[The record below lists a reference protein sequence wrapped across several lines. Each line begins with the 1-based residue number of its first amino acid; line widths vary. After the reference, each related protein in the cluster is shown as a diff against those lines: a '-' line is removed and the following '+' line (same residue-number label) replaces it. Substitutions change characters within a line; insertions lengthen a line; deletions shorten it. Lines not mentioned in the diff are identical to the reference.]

1 VSVRLGDVVEP
12 AVAGRWYPSSPHALR
27 DLVDRL
33 IDEADDRRG
42 DPRGGAVAAIAPHAG
57 FAYSGAVAAAAL
69 RTVAASTRRII
80 LLGPSHYFGFAG
92 AAVPSR
98 ARALRTPLG
107 DVPIDTAAV
116 ERLAEHDGVRRDD
129 AAFVPE
135 HALEAELPF
144 LQRLIGTEVPV
155 APILLGAG
163 TGAREAARIAEAVA
177 PVVDAGSCI
186 VVSSDFTH
194 YGPRFGYVPFTEGVP
209 ERLRDLDLGA
219 IRAIEA
225 GDLAGFVRYADDT
238 GATICG
244 RRAIEVLL
252 TLHPGAE
259 GELLEHDTSGR
270 MTGAWDHSV
279 SYAALRFPAGSAP
292 S

>member
-1 VSVRLGDVVEP
+1 MTVRGGEIVEP
-12 AVAGRWYPSSPHALR
+12 AVAGRWYPSSPQALR

-42 DPRGGAVAAIAPHAG
+42 DARGGAAAAIAPHAG

-69 RTVAASTRRII
+69 RTVAASPRRVVI
-80 LLGPSHYFGFAG
+80 LGPSHHFGFVG
-92 AAVPSR
+92 AAVPSQ

-116 ERLAEHDGVRRDD
+116 GRIAEHDVVRRDD
-129 AAFVPE
+129 AVFVPE

-144 LQRLIGTEVPV
+144 LQRLIGDDVPV
-155 APILLGAG
+155 VPILLGAA
-163 TGAREAARIAEAVA
+163 TGARDAARIAEAVA
-177 PVVDAGSCI
+177 PIVDGATRI

-194 YGPRFGYVPFTEGVP
+194 YGRSFGYVPFTDDVP
-209 ERLRDLDLGA
+209 ARLLELDLGA

-225 GDLAGFVRYADDT
+225 TDVAGFVRYADET

-252 TLHPGAE
+252 ALGAVSR
-259 GELLEHDTSGR
+259 GELLERDTSGR
-270 MTGAWDHSV
+270 MTGTWDHSV
-279 SYAALRFPAGSAP
+279 SYAAIRFPARSAGS
-292 S
+292 